1 MATLADWKIQAH
13 SIVDRMSDMDDR
25 ETLKKVAKFLGD
37 VESGCSFEAAVEFA
51 QLQIAHPD
59 LRADDWKEILPLLNE
74 NAWGWLSP

>member
-37 VESGCSFEAAVEFA
+37 VESGGS
-51 QLQIAHPD
+51 
-59 LRADDWKEILPLLNE
+59 
-74 NAWGWLSP
+74 